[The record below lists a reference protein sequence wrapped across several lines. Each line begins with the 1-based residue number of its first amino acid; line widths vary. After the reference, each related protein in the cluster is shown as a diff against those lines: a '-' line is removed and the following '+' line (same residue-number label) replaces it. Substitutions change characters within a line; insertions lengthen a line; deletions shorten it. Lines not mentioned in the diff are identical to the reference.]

1 MHYDYHLSIF
11 QTIIAWIEAKGR
23 KHRSRKEGD
32 TLKTPPLPIL
42 SLNEDDEQDK
52 KLKSVLYQN
61 EYETKPKKKRKHEQR
76 IDEEL
81 SAALASISTS
91 QGKAKK
97 SKHNADSDNLHAVAP
112 DSKAIKKKKSKRSR
126 SPIVHEIMEK
136 KSDFMKRLSVEEV
149 EVEFS
154 EKKSSKKRKR
164 KQIDDDNMSLDSFR
178 GRSDGVRS
186 SSSGDDDVVTKRI
199 TKKLKKKLGFVA
211 ESNKKVL
218 VEELT
223 EFQKQHFV
231 KSKIPVVEI
240 SSVNKAK
247 RLKHMKN
254 ANILAMQLEDS
265 MQL

>member
-1 MHYDYHLSIF
+1 M
-11 QTIIAWIEAKGR
+11 
-23 KHRSRKEGD
+23 
-32 TLKTPPLPIL
+32 
-42 SLNEDDEQDK
+42 
-52 KLKSVLYQN
+52 YQN
-61 EYETKPKKKRKHEQR
+61 EYQTKPKKKRKHEQR
-76 IDEEL
+76 IEEEL

-91 QGKAKK
+91 HGKAKK
-97 SKHNADSDNLHAVAP
+97 SKHNVDGDNLHTVAP
-112 DSKAIKKKKSKRSR
+112 DSKAIKKKKSKRNR
-126 SPIVHEIMEK
+126 SPVVHEIMEK
-136 KSDFMKRLSVEEV
+136 KSDFIKRLSIEEI

-164 KQIDDDNMSLDSFR
+164 KRNDDDNMSLDSYR
-178 GRSDGVRS
+178 GRSNGVKS

-223 EFQKQHFV
+223 EFQKKHFV

-240 SSVNKAK
+240 SSVSKAK
-247 RLKHMKN
+247 RLRHMKN
-254 ANILAMQLEDS
+254 ANNLATQLEDS